1 MQNERVKEVRKTLNL
16 TLEKFGKRI
25 GLKKSAVS
33 LIESGRNSLTDANIK
48 SICREFNVNET
59 WLRTG
64 EGDMFVPMTRDEEI
78 AKFVG
83 ELLKDED
90 ESFKKRLIS
99 GLAKMDDR
107 GWDLLEEFLDSIE
120 PKEKGTG

>member
-1 MQNERVKEVRKTLNL
+1 MDERLRKLRRTLDMTQQEFAN
-16 TLEKFGKRI
+16 RI
-25 GLKKSAVS
+25 GIKRNTIANY
-33 LIESGRNSLTDANIK
+33 ETGRNEPIDAVVAL
-48 SICREFNVNET
+48 ICKEFNVNET

-107 GWDLLEEFLDSIE
+107 GWDMLEEFLDSIE